1 MSIVDAIKRALSGA
15 PAPPPDSKR
24 QQLLREETHELKGAA
39 QRANA
44 AIDEMERRGEILA
57 RLARDG
63 AKFYELPRREDAGNK

>member
-1 MSIVDAIKRALSGA
+1 MSIVDAIKRVLTG
-15 PAPPPDSKR
+15 APPPPPEGER
-24 QQLLREETHELKGAA
+24 QKLLREETHELKNAA